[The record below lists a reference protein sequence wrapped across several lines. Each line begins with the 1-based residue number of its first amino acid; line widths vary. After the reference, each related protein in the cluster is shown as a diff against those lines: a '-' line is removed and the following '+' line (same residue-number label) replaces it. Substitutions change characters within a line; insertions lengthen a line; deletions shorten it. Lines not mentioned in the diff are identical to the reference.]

1 MFNQNLLDNVDVINI
16 WIKITKVRFFGI
28 FNFEVQSLFKYLL
41 DDLSEEARSD
51 EFNNFDDSEQFK
63 QEKKL
68 QVPKFLVRMIILVK
82 ISGNT
87 FDNKYER
94 KEGDEFQQ
102 KCSFQVSFCNFTNI
116 SNGLELLFR
125 FKLNKEVND
134 YIYEK

>member
-1 MFNQNLLDNVDVINI
+1 VFNQNLLDNVNVINI

-87 FDNKYER
+87 FDN
-94 KEGDEFQQ
+94 
-102 KCSFQVSFCNFTNI
+102 
-116 SNGLELLFR
+116 
-125 FKLNKEVND
+125 
-134 YIYEK
+134 